1 MKELSLFLLDI
12 AKNSTVAGA
21 ALTEISLT
29 RRDRLLTLSVL
40 DNGRGMSPELLA
52 VVTDPFTTTRTTRK
66 VGMGIPLLKMTAEMT
81 GGSFSIRSQL
91 GVGTELQA
99 IFCLDS
105 IDMPPLGDV
114 ASSIMILI
122 QGSPDQDITYTHTTE
137 FGSFTLDTRELR
149 QLLGPDVPL
158 DDPEVSDWIRAYLD
172 QQETVLRNQDRA
184 GRGNSE

>member
-21 ALTEISLT
+21 ALTQISLV
-29 RRDRLLTLSVL
+29 RQGNLLTLTIL
-40 DNGRGMSPELLA
+40 DNGRGMSPEFLA
-52 VVTDPFTTTRTTRK
+52 VVTDPFTTTRTSRK

-91 GVGTELQA
+91 GVGTALNA
-99 IFCLDS
+99 VFHLDS
-105 IDMPPLGDV
+105 IDMPPLGDL

-137 FGSFTLDTRELR
+137 YGSLTLDTRELR
-149 QLLGPDVPL
+149 RLLGPDVPL
-158 DDPEVSDWIRAYLD
+158 DDPEVSEWIRAYLD
-172 QQETVLRNQDRA
+172 QQETVLQNQDRA
-184 GRGNSE
+184 ASANQ